1 VFSAIS
7 RWSKDNPRIVFLV
20 VVGVTLLGIFLAVI
34 TPLFATSGP
43 PMAVLGG
50 SLPPSAISGKD
61 LEIDVAIDN
70 IGDPVINQVCV
81 GALVQGNLTPKNVI
95 FQNIDNEPFV
105 NGTACGGMLSSQE
118 SISAQVFFSTGSPGT
133 VQLVLSPMAGKQV
146 IGAALSGSLSLLSP

>member
-1 VFSAIS
+1 MFSAIR
-7 RWSKDNPRIVFLV
+7 RWFKNNPRIVFLL

-50 SLPPSAISGKD
+50 SLPATATAGKGV
-61 LEIDVAIDN
+61 EIDVAIDN

-95 FQNIDNEPFV
+95 FQNIDNVPFV
-105 NGTACGGMLSSQE
+105 DGRACGGQLSSQE
-118 SISAQVFFSTGSPGT
+118 LISVQVFFTTGAPGP
-133 VQLVLSPMAGKQV
+133 VQLVLSPMDGKQV
-146 IGAALSGSLSLLSP
+146 IGAALAGSLSLVNR